1 MRPYCRLRCRCADT
15 AVLCAQGRAACQ
27 LQLVRCALLPRVRL
41 YQPICMHT
49 VCRLYSLQCPLLST
63 LRMCVPRSLQT
74 RAAPLAHADQSRQ
87 GRHSVNAQHWLHA
100 WLHPDPCRVQ
110 SPPTPSMTVPCL
122 MQARGADTTLPTLI
136 SAGAEDIAAG
146 QAKVVALLQSII
158 GQQNSAAAAAEDAAE
173 ALAAIQNLQSQQAAA
188 QQAIALSLT
197 NSISAIQ
204 VGSTCVALIWTWS
217 TSWR

>member
-74 RAAPLAHADQSRQ
+74 RAAHLPMLIKAGRDDTVSMPSIGCMHGYTQIHAGSKAHPLR
-87 GRHSVNAQHWLHA
+87 
-100 WLHPDPCRVQ
+100 P
-110 SPPTPSMTVPCL
+110 
-122 MQARGADTTLPTLI
+122 
-136 SAGAEDIAAG
+136 
-146 QAKVVALLQSII
+146 
-158 GQQNSAAAAAEDAAE
+158 
-173 ALAAIQNLQSQQAAA
+173 
-188 QQAIALSLT
+188 
-197 NSISAIQ
+197 
-204 VGSTCVALIWTWS
+204 
-217 TSWR
+217 